1 MLKNLPLLQIV
12 MALKINTNYDIDTS
26 YSNNLTIGFSVII
39 IVLIILD
46 FILEYNKNI

>member
-12 MALKINTNYDIDTS
+12 MALKINTNYNIDTS

-39 IVLIILD
+39 FVLIVTD
-46 FILEYNKNI
+46 FIVEYNNMV